1 MIFIVAI
8 FIIEINLISATTPN
22 IPGQAVPA
30 TVPSS
35 DSSISSVGFI
45 EFILKNGD
53 LRYSKSGGP
62 NSDELGNIQD
72 LGRAMDF
79 ALSANSEFNN
89 EQIQSINNFQDKQAK
104 SGLLEKTTLS
114 QSSSKEQISS
124 AKKNLADFFQNSQ
137 KYKDSFNKL
146 KTLKE
151 YFNSQ
156 IDKSDK
162 TIRISNDY
170 SPVAM
175 ASYSTYPETEIKD
188 SNGDIY
194 AKIPPG
200 YELRPNSEKK
210 LVIINRAG
218 KIEKNT
224 LELKNFKIKPKLN
237 SEITFYEENNKSII
251 KVKGQSDIDVG
262 NSVFNKI
269 KDATI
274 VIDKNGKVLVAEFS
288 AGEDSSVVINGDYRF
303 NLKKGGSVK
312 FNLENG
318 LIEIKGGE
326 FS

>member
-200 YELRPNSEKK
+200 Y
-210 LVIINRAG
+210 
-218 KIEKNT
+218 
-224 LELKNFKIKPKLN
+224 
-237 SEITFYEENNKSII
+237 
-251 KVKGQSDIDVG
+251 
-262 NSVFNKI
+262 
-269 KDATI
+269 
-274 VIDKNGKVLVAEFS
+274 
-288 AGEDSSVVINGDYRF
+288 
-303 NLKKGGSVK
+303 
-312 FNLENG
+312 
-318 LIEIKGGE
+318 
-326 FS
+326 